1 MYSFSPDETKT
12 LRQELLDEVYAAA
25 FGGGIPAML
34 MDEDDIQNADP
45 VELQEIARRY
55 GLR

>member
-1 MYSFSPDETKT
+1 MFSFSPDETET

-25 FGGGIPAML
+25 FGGGIPAVL

-45 VELQEIARRY
+45 AELQEIARRY

>member
-1 MYSFSPDETKT
+1 MFSFDPDETEA
-12 LRQELLDEVYAAA
+12 LRQELLDEMYAAA

-34 MDEDDIQNADP
+34 MDEDDIQNAGP
-45 VELQEIARRY
+45 EELQEIARRY